1 MRKFITF
8 ITVISF
14 SLIFACC
21 QPYAADIEEFLSYW
35 SSEAAVTGFKINTKY
50 YRNDVG
56 VACLPSDR
64 DATVI
69 LTVRNPKKFRFV
81 MPTTVS
87 DAAAVIRFPGL
98 PSQPVPGTDYI
109 LRQSVPDTLEL
120 TYKSSFLKKYEWG
133 TADIGPVITLKSD
146 DGRPFTQTFKTN
158 IMVNTLPPEI
168 TKITIAKTTGSP
180 VYYVVCCEI
189 DGTNIL
195 DPVNSGGKLHGDIV
209 ALRVTKDGGT
219 EETIPIRVNGTGF
232 DITQSGGNLLPPG
245 NVTPLFS
252 DSSYALPSPG
262 SWAVYLKTNIQPY
275 KPTAALPHTYRIR
288 LADTKNLMSDAKE
301 ARTLGYSVDT
311 SNPSEAWKKVREAV
325 TTVDA
330 GGVITLSGT
339 INATNHTDN
348 HGHIEISKNLTIQG
362 APGNSPAILDARHL
376 GLASTTNVADS
387 HRIFTVK
394 GAVDV
399 TLQNLTLKR
408 GKDAVAANKVG
419 SGGGGIWASANANLT
434 LINVTVEDCI
444 SKAPGGGIR
453 YDHDDTGGGRLTMIK
468 CKIKSNTVKDD
479 SVIKSSSGGG
489 ISLPY
494 ASYTAVIDGCTI
506 AENIIDMSG
515 KTGSELPLEA
525 EGCGLTCSATTGSI
539 TLIKG
544 HTVIEDNKCVPHTS
558 KPCNCK
564 GMGIFCGGGSLTIG
578 ETGKNGT
585 GKDDAESP
593 EILRHGNSIPTGVT
607 AMGTALYI
615 NRYGNVSW
623 RSGKIHHNGSNSN
636 NSIQNGGGTLSNLSG
651 HEPS

>member
-8 ITVISF
+8 ITVIGF

-35 SSEAAVTGFKINTKY
+35 SSEAAVTGFKINTEY

-69 LTVRNPKKFRFV
+69 LTVRNPKKFKFV
-81 MPTTVS
+81 TPTTVL

-98 PSQPVPGTDYI
+98 PSQPVPRTDYT
-109 LRQSVPDTLEL
+109 LTQSTPDTLEL

-168 TKITIAKTTGSP
+168 TKITIAKSTDPTP
-180 VYYVVCCEI
+180 CYVVCCEI

-195 DPVNSGGKLHGDIV
+195 DPVNSGDKLHGDIV

-219 EETIPIRVNGTGF
+219 EETIPISVNGTGF
-232 DITQSGGNLLPPG
+232 DTAYSGGKLLPPG
-245 NVTPLFS
+245 SVSPLFS
-252 DSSYALPSPG
+252 DSSYAVPSG
-262 SWAVYLKTNIQPY
+262 QWVVYLKTDIKPY
-275 KPTAALPHTYRIR
+275 DPTAALPHTYRIR
-288 LADTKNLMSDAKE
+288 LADTKNLTSGAKE
-301 ARTLGYSVDT
+301 TRTLGYSVDT
-311 SNPSEAWKKVREAV
+311 SGSSEAWKRVRKAV
-325 TTVDA
+325 TDVAAD
-330 GGVITLSGT
+330 GVITLSGT
-339 INATNHTDN
+339 INATTASGN

-362 APGNSPAILDARHL
+362 APGNSPVVLDAQHL
-376 GLASTTNVADS
+376 GPPSSTNIAES

-453 YDHDDTGGGRLTMIK
+453 YDYDDNGGGRLTMIN
-468 CKIKSNTVKDD
+468 CRIENNTVKDD
-479 SVIKSSSGGG
+479 GSIKRSSGGG
-489 ISLPY
+489 ISLPHT
-494 ASYTAVIDGCTI
+494 SYTAVIDGGTI
-506 AENIIDMSG
+506 AGNKIDMSA
-515 KTGSELPLEA
+515 KTSAALLLEA
-525 EGCGLTCSATTGSI
+525 EGCGLDCSAKLGSI
-539 TLIKG
+539 TIIKG
-544 HTVIEDNKCVPHTS
+544 HTVIENNQCIPHPHTS
-558 KPCNCK
+558 KFCDCK
-564 GMGIFCGGGSLTIG
+564 GMGIFCGSGPLTIG
-578 ETGKNGT
+578 ETDKGN
-585 GKDDAESP
+585 DESP
-593 EILRHGNSIPTGVT
+593 EIRYHGNSIPERVDV
-607 AMGTALYI
+607 AGTALYI
-615 NRYGNVSW
+615 KKKGTVRWLRG
-623 RSGKIHHNGSNSN
+623 RIHNNGSNAN
-636 NSIQNGGGTLSNLSG
+636 NSIKNDGGILSNLS
-651 HEPS
+651 ENSPS

>member
-35 SSEAAVTGFKINTKY
+35 SSEAAVTGFKITSEY

-56 VACLPSDR
+56 VVCLPSDR

-98 PSQPVPGTDYI
+98 PSPPSPGTDYT
-109 LRQSVPDTLEL
+109 LTQSVPDTLEL
-120 TYKSSFLKKYEWG
+120 KYKSDFLKKYEWG

-146 DGRPFTQTFKTN
+146 DGRPFSQTFRTN

-168 TKITIAKTTGSP
+168 TKITIAKTKGLP
-180 VYYVVCCEI
+180 AYYVVCCEI
-189 DGTNIL
+189 NGTNIL
-195 DPVNSGGKLHGDIV
+195 DPVNSGDKLHGDIV
-209 ALRVTKDGGT
+209 ALRVTKDGET
-219 EETIPIRVNGTGF
+219 EKTIPIRVNGTGF
-232 DITQSGGNLLPPG
+232 DITQSGGKLLPPG
-245 NVTPLFS
+245 SATPLFS
-252 DSSYALPSPG
+252 GPSYEVPSG
-262 SWAVYLKTNIQPY
+262 QWVVYLKTGI
-275 KPTAALPHTYRIR
+275 TLDDSAALPHTYRIR

-376 GLASTTNVADS
+376 GPASSPNIADS

-394 GAVDV
+394 GAVEV
-399 TLQNLTLKR
+399 TLKDLTLKR
-408 GKDAVAANKVG
+408 GKDAVDAGKVG

-434 LINVTVEDCI
+434 LINVAVEDCI
-444 SKAPGGGIR
+444 SKAHGGGIR
-453 YDHDDTGGGRLTMIK
+453 YDHGTGNKRLTMIN
-468 CKIKSNTVKDD
+468 CTIKNNTVKDNGTTD
-479 SVIKSSSGGG
+479 DSSGGG
-489 ISLPY
+489 ISLPWCP
-494 ASYTAVIDGCTI
+494 YTAVIDGCTI
-506 AENIIDMSG
+506 SDNVIDMSA
-515 KTGSELPLEA
+515 KTGSELRLEA
-525 EGCGLTCSATTGSI
+525 KGCGLACSATTDSI
-539 TLIKG
+539 TIIKG
-544 HTVIEDNKCVPHTS
+544 HTVIENNQCVPHTS
-558 KPCNCK
+558 KFCDCK
-564 GMGIFCGGGSLTIG
+564 GMRIFCGRGPLTIG
-578 ETGKNGT
+578 ENDKG
-585 GKDDAESP
+585 DDESP
-593 EILRHGNSIPTGVT
+593 EILHHGNSIPTGVT

-615 NRYGNVSW
+615 NKGSVSW
-623 RSGKIHHNGSNSN
+623 RSGKIHHNGSNSD
-636 NSIQNGGGTLSNLSG
+636 NSIKNDGGSLYIRPGEG
-651 HEPS
+651 PS

>member
-8 ITVISF
+8 ITVIGF

-35 SSEAAVTGFKINTKY
+35 SSEAAVTGFKITSEY

-56 VACLPSDR
+56 VVCLPSDR

-98 PSQPVPGTDYI
+98 PSPPSPGTDYT
-109 LRQSVPDTLEL
+109 LTQSLPDTLEL
-120 TYKSSFLKKYEWG
+120 KYKSDFLKKYEWG

-146 DGRPFTQTFKTN
+146 DGRPFSQTFRTN

-168 TKITIAKTTGSP
+168 TKITIAKTKGSP
-180 VYYVVCCEI
+180 AYYVVCCKI
-189 DGTNIL
+189 NGSKIL

-219 EETIPIRVNGTGF
+219 EKTIPISVNGTGF
-232 DITQSGGNLLPPG
+232 DITHSGGKLLSPG
-245 NVTPLFS
+245 SVTPLFS
-252 DSSYALPSPG
+252 DSSYTVPSG
-262 SWAVYLKTNIQPY
+262 QWVVYLKTDIQPY
-275 KPTAALPHTYRIR
+275 NPAAALPHTYRIR
-288 LADTKNLMSDAKE
+288 LADTKNLTSDAKE
-301 ARTLGYSVDT
+301 TRTLGYSVDT
-311 SNPSEAWKKVREAV
+311 SGFSKPWKKVREAV
-325 TTVDA
+325 TNVAD
-330 GGVITLSGT
+330 GGVITLRGT
-339 INATNHTDN
+339 IINATTDPDN

-362 APGNSPAILDARHL
+362 APGNSPVVLDAQHL
-376 GLASTTNVADS
+376 GPPSSTNIAES

-408 GKDAVAANKVG
+408 GKDAVAANKAG

-444 SKAPGGGIR
+444 SKAHGGGIR
-453 YDHDDTGGGRLTMIK
+453 YDHGTGNKRLTMIN
-468 CKIKSNTVKDD
+468 CRIENNTVQDD
-479 SVIKSSSGGG
+479 GDIADSSGGG
-489 ISLPY
+489 ISLPW

-515 KTGSELPLEA
+515 KTSSDSRLEA
-525 EGCGLTCSATTGSI
+525 KGCGLACSATTGSI
-539 TLIKG
+539 TIIKG
-544 HTVIEDNKCVPHTS
+544 NTVIKNNQCVPHALKS
-558 KPCNCK
+558 CDCK
-564 GMGIFCGGGSLTIG
+564 GMGIFCGGGPLTIG
-578 ETGKNGT
+578 ETGKDN
-585 GKDDAESP
+585 DESP
-593 EILRHGNSIPTGVT
+593 KILNHGNSIPARVDV
-607 AMGTALYI
+607 ARTALYI
-615 NRYGNVSW
+615 NGGTVHWLRGRIYD
-623 RSGKIHHNGSNSN
+623 NGTDPN
-636 NSIQNGGGTLSNLSG
+636 NSIKNGGTLSNLS
-651 HEPS
+651 ETSPS

>member
-35 SSEAAVTGFKINTKY
+35 SSEAAVTGFKITSEY

-56 VACLPSDR
+56 VVCLPSDR

-98 PSQPVPGTDYI
+98 PSPPSPGTDYT
-109 LRQSVPDTLEL
+109 LTQSVPDTLEL
-120 TYKSSFLKKYEWG
+120 KYKSDFLKKYEWG

-146 DGRPFTQTFKTN
+146 DGRPFSQTFRTN

-168 TKITIAKTTGSP
+168 TKITIAKTKGSP
-180 VYYVVCCEI
+180 AYYVVCCKI
-189 DGTNIL
+189 NGSKIL

-219 EETIPIRVNGTGF
+219 EETIPISVNGTGF
-232 DITQSGGNLLPPG
+232 DITHSGGKLLSRA
-245 NVTPLFS
+245 NVDPLFS
-252 DSSYALPSPG
+252 DSSYAVPSG
-262 SWAVYLKTNIQPY
+262 QWVVYLRTDIKPY
-275 KPTAALPHTYRIR
+275 DLTAASPHTYRIR
-288 LADTKNLMSDAKE
+288 LADTKNLMSGAKE
-301 ARTLGYSVDT
+301 TRTLGYSVDT
-311 SNPSEAWKKVREAV
+311 SGSSKPWKKVRDAV
-325 TTVDA
+325 ADVAD

-339 INATNHTDN
+339 INATNDNGN
-348 HGHIEISKNLTIQG
+348 HGHIEIAKNLTIQG
-362 APGNSPAILDARHL
+362 APGNSPVVLDAGHL
-376 GLASTTNVADS
+376 GPTSTTNVANS

-434 LINVTVEDCI
+434 LINVTVEGCI

-453 YDHDDTGGGRLTMIK
+453 YDHGTRNKRLTMIN
-468 CKIKSNTVKDD
+468 CIIKNNTVQDD
-479 SVIKSSSGGG
+479 GDIADSSGGG
-489 ISLPY
+489 ISLPW

-506 AENIIDMSG
+506 AENIIDMSA
-515 KTGSELPLEA
+515 KTSSELRLEA
-525 EGCGLTCSATTGSI
+525 KGCGLACSATTDSI
-539 TLIKG
+539 TIIKG
-544 HTVIEDNKCVPHTS
+544 NTVIKNNQCAPHAS
-558 KPCNCK
+558 KFCDCR
-564 GMGIFCGGGSLTIG
+564 GMGIFCGGGPLTIG
-578 ETGKNGT
+578 ETGKSN
-585 GKDDAESP
+585 DESP
-593 EILRHGNSIPTGVT
+593 KILNHGNSIPARVDV
-607 AMGTALYI
+607 AGTALYI
-615 NRYGNVSW
+615 NGGTVHWLRGRIYD
-623 RSGKIHHNGSNSN
+623 NGTDPN
-636 NSIQNGGGTLSNLSG
+636 NSIKNGGTLSNLS
-651 HEPS
+651 ETSPS

>member
-98 PSQPVPGTDYI
+98 PSQPVPDTDYT
-109 LRQSVPDTLEL
+109 LTQSAPDTLEL
-120 TYKSSFLKKYEWG
+120 RYKSSFLKKYEWG

-168 TKITIAKTTGSP
+168 TKITIAKSTDPTP
-180 VYYVVCCEI
+180 CYVVCCEI
-189 DGTNIL
+189 NGTNIL
-195 DPVNSGGKLHGDIV
+195 DPVNSGDKLHGDIV
-209 ALRVTKDGGT
+209 ALRVTKDGET
-219 EETIPIRVNGTGF
+219 EKTIPIRVNGTGF
-232 DITQSGGNLLPPG
+232 DITQSGGKLLPPG
-245 NVTPLFS
+245 SATPLFS
-252 DSSYALPSPG
+252 GPSYEVPSG
-262 SWAVYLKTNIQPY
+262 QWVVYLKTGI
-275 KPTAALPHTYRIR
+275 TLDDSAALPHTYRIR
-288 LADTKNLMSDAKE
+288 LADTKNLTSGAKE
-301 ARTLGYSVDT
+301 TRTLGYIVDT
-311 SNPSEAWKKVREAV
+311 SNHTEAWKKVRKAV
-325 TTVDA
+325 TDVAAD
-330 GGVITLSGT
+330 GVITLSGT
-339 INATNHTDN
+339 INATDDTDN

-362 APGNSPAILDARHL
+362 APGNSPVVLDAYHL
-376 GLASTTNVADS
+376 GLASTTSVADS

-408 GKDAVAANKVG
+408 GKDAVAAYIVG

-453 YDHDDTGGGRLTMIK
+453 YDHGTGNKRLTMIN
-468 CKIKSNTVKDD
+468 CRIKNNTVQDD
-479 SVIKSSSGGG
+479 GGIADSSGGG
-489 ISLPY
+489 ISLPWCL
-494 ASYTAVIDGCTI
+494 YTAVIDGCTI
-506 AENIIDMSG
+506 AGNKIDMSA
-515 KTGSELPLEA
+515 KTGSAPRLEA
-525 EGCGLTCSATTGSI
+525 EGCGLACSATSSSI
-539 TLIKG
+539 TIIKG
-544 HTVIEDNKCVPHTS
+544 HTVIENNQCIPHAL
-558 KPCNCK
+558 KPCECK
-564 GMGIFCGGGSLTIG
+564 GMGIFCGSGPLTIG
-578 ETGKNGT
+578 ETGKDNN
-585 GKDDAESP
+585 ESP
-593 EILRHGNSIPTGVT
+593 EILRHGNSIPPGVT
-607 AMGTALYI
+607 AVGTALYI
-615 NRYGNVSW
+615 EGGTVRWLRG
-623 RSGKIHHNGSNSN
+623 RIHNNGTDPN
-636 NSIQNGGGTLSNLSG
+636 NSIKSDRGTLSNRS
-651 HEPS
+651 ETSPS